1 MVVAV
6 PTIGHRALSISW
18 ARGCL
23 MTLFLRAG
31 HAVAV
36 VSLVGTGGCECR
48 LWWWSVFA
56 PTTGHCMRRDV
67 NIGCGEGLV

>member
-1 MVVAV
+1 
-6 PTIGHRALSISW
+6 
-18 ARGCL
+18 

-56 PTTGHCMRRDV
+56 PTTGHCIRKDV
-67 NIGCGEGLV
+67 NIGYRRLDLKDSSEWGGCYVRFGRPC